1 MVKRISRNVVTTSA
15 VVMALGLSAGCA
27 STQRIDE
34 VRAAAEDAQRAATQ
48 AGERAAVAE
57 RKADEAK
64 SAADAA
70 MRKAQEAERCC
81 EETNE
86 KIDRMFKKSMSK

>member
-1 MVKRISRNVVTTSA
+1 MVKKISRSVITASA
-15 VVMALGLSAGCA
+15 MAVALALSTGCA
-27 STQRIDE
+27 STTKIDE
-34 VRAAAEDAQRAATQ
+34 VRAMAEEAARTATQ

-57 RKADEAK
+57 RKADQAQ

>member
-1 MVKRISRNVVTTSA
+1 MVRKISRNVVTASA
-15 VVMALGLSAGCA
+15 LVLALGLSAGCA
-27 STQRIDE
+27 TTQQIDE
-34 VRAAAEDAQRAATQ
+34 ARTAAQEAQRAAAQ
-48 AGERAAVAE
+48 AEQRATAAE

-81 EETNE
+81 VETNE
-86 KIDRMFKKSMSK
+86 KIDRMFKERMYK

>member
-1 MVKRISRNVVTTSA
+1 MVKKISKTVLTASA
-15 VVMALGLSAGCA
+15 LAMALALSAGCA
-27 STQRIDE
+27 STTKIDE
-34 VRAAAEDAQRAATQ
+34 VRTMAEEANRAATQ

-57 RKADEAK
+57 RKAEEAK

-70 MRKAQEAERCC
+70 MRKAQAAERCC

-86 KIDRMFKKSMSK
+86 KMDRMFKKSMSK

>member
-1 MVKRISRNVVTTSA
+1 MVKKISGNILAASA
-15 VVMALGLSAGCA
+15 VVMALALSGGCA
-27 STQRIDE
+27 STKKIDE
-34 VRAAAEDAQRAATQ
+34 VRAAAEDAKRTATQ

-57 RKADEAK
+57 RKAEEAK

-70 MRKAQEAERCC
+70 MRKAQAAERCC

-86 KIDRMFKKSMSK
+86 KMDRMFKKSMSK